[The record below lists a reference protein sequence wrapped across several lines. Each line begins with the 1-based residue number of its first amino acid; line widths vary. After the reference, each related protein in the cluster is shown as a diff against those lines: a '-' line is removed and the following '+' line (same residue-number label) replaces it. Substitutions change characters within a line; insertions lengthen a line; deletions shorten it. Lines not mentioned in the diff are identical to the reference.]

1 MLQLFQ
7 LSSSKIKL
15 VFRSSYFEE
24 AIYIYLCFCLSPTK
38 LWWQIWM
45 IFYTALL
52 SQNIT
57 MNNFEKNYIRFEGII
72 TEKKP
77 RLSQLTVKQHGLQPP
92 WEINQSRAVLERA
105 TKLDYS
111 GTEHWEVRRYQINSP
126 NSGMRQVLG
135 SSVQE
140 AASATLKHAAHLTK
154 SVTRKESCAINH
166 FIWKGCQ
173 RELTITPYRWLL
185 PRINRVQER
194 TKLATNGKT
203 IWRIRGT

>member
-1 MLQLFQ
+1 MTDLNDLLHSFTLTEYHNEQLWE
-7 LSSSKIKL
+7 KL
-15 VFRSSYFEE
+15 HQIWGDNYWEKTPSFSVNCETARSSTS
-24 AIYIYLCFCLSPTK
+24 LRNQSV
-38 LWWQIWM
+38 Q
-45 IFYTALL
+45 
-52 SQNIT
+52 SS
-57 MNNFEKNYIRFEGII
+57 IRESNQ
-72 TEKKP
+72 T
-77 RLSQLTVKQHGLQPP
+77 GLQR
-92 WEINQSRAVLERA
+92 NRASVKSTGKSDVIRLTA
-105 TKLDYS
+105 
-111 GTEHWEVRRYQINSP
+111 P
-126 NSGMRQVLG
+126 NSGMCQVLG

-154 SVTRKESCAINH
+154 SVTRKESRAINH